1 MTPDRHHYG
10 LTLSADGTWLVY
22 VGCRGDTTNLYR
34 RRLDSLEVQPIEGTE
49 HAWQPFFS
57 PDGETLAFFD
67 LFGMELKT
75 ISIHGGTC
83 IGLCHVEQS
92 WGGCWSDDGYIYFT
106 AYVPHGLNRV
116 SEHGGEPERVEI
128 RNLKPWAFVGRPDLL
143 PGGTRLLLN
152 VKRDLSCL
160 DLETRE
166 LELLLPRVQQAR
178 YVPSGHIVFAQ
189 QGRLMVAPFDTRSRT
204 LRLPGVPLNEPGL
217 GVSGRESIE
226 WGFSPQGLLAY
237 PPVTLSSTGSRT
249 LCWVDRKGNREDL
262 PFIPPGPWD
271 WARLSPNGQKS
282 ALGTLS
288 ANGYYDVWV
297 HDLERGGSTRI
308 TFDPATNALP
318 IWTPDGSRLVF
329 SSRRETGCQNIFWKA
344 ADGSGESERLTRGE
358 YSQMPFSWSPDG
370 KILIYGERG
379 HPRTRFSLWK
389 LDLEHG
395 EPEPLIQSRFDER
408 VCSLSPD
415 GRWLAYVSSESGQLE
430 VYVRSFPAMDQK
442 WQISTDGGQ
451 FAAWSPRGD
460 ELFYLNGG
468 EMMSVPVETNPSFRV
483 AQPVLLFEG
492 RYGSFWPTFDVSPTG
507 EKFFMIQLPATE
519 NQVDEIVVVEN
530 WFEELKR
537 LAPTD

>member
-1 MTPDRHHYG
+1 M
-10 LTLSADGTWLVY
+10 
-22 VGCRGDTTNLYR
+22 
-34 RRLDSLEVQPIEGTE
+34 
-49 HAWQPFFS
+49 
-57 PDGETLAFFD
+57 
-67 LFGMELKT
+67 
-75 ISIHGGTC
+75 
-83 IGLCHVEQS
+83 
-92 WGGCWSDDGYIYFT
+92 
-106 AYVPHGLNRV
+106 
-116 SEHGGEPERVEI
+116 
-128 RNLKPWAFVGRPDLL
+128 
-143 PGGTRLLLN
+143 
-152 VKRDLSCL
+152 
-160 DLETRE
+160 
-166 LELLLPRVQQAR
+166 
-178 YVPSGHIVFAQ
+178 
-189 QGRLMVAPFDTRSRT
+189 
-204 LRLPGVPLNEPGL
+204 
-217 GVSGRESIE
+217 
-226 WGFSPQGLLAY
+226 
-237 PPVTLSSTGSRT
+237 
-249 LCWVDRKGNREDL
+249 
-262 PFIPPGPWD
+262 
-271 WARLSPNGQKS
+271 
-282 ALGTLS
+282 
-288 ANGYYDVWV
+288 
-297 HDLERGGSTRI
+297 
-308 TFDPATNALP
+308 
-318 IWTPDGSRLVF
+318 F